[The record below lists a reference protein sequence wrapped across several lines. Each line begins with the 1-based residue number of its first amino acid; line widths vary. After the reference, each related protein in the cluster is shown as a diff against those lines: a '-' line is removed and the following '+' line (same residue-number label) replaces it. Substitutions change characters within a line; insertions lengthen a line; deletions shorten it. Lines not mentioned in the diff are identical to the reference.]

1 MRTAKSGRWLALF
14 AVSLAIAGCGGG
26 TTVAD
31 GGGGGIGGTGV
42 VAARGPITG
51 FGSIWVNG
59 IRFDVS
65 GARVTVEGATASAED
80 LNLGMVVAV
89 SGMGAA
95 DGSVVADLV
104 EYSDSLEGPIDSIA
118 GDEFRVLGQTVLVTG
133 GTEVRGGPLE
143 PGNVIEVSGLTDAAG
158 TIHATYVE
166 KKSDSAGPD
175 DEIELKGI
183 ATNVKPEQ
191 GTFEINGLTVS
202 YAGTT
207 VSLAGEFVMVRGDQG
222 VVGGILVAKEVELGG
237 GGELPQDDGVR
248 AELEGFVTS
257 VDGAALFT
265 LDGTP
270 VDALGAEFENGTLDD
285 LVLNARVEV
294 EGTFQGGVL
303 LAEKVEFE
311 GDED

>member
-1 MRTAKSGRWLALF
+1 MRTAKSGCWLAVF

-26 TTVAD
+26 PTVAD
-31 GGGGGIGGTGV
+31 GGGGIGGTGV

-65 GARVTVEGATASAED
+65 GARVTVEGVTASGED
-80 LNLGMVVAV
+80 LDLGMVVAV

-104 EYSDSLEGPIDSIA
+104 VYADNLEGPIDSIA
-118 GDEFRVLGQTVLVTG
+118 GGEIRVLGQTVRLTAR
-133 GTEVRGGPLE
+133 TQVRGGPLE

-166 KKSDSAGPD
+166 KKADSMGPG
-175 DEIELKGI
+175 DEIGLKGI
-183 ATNVKPEQ
+183 ARNVNPQE

-207 VSLAGEFVMVRGDQG
+207 ASLAGEFVKVRGDQG

-257 VDGAALFT
+257 LDGVALFT

-270 VDALGAEFENGTLDD
+270 VDASQAEFTGGSPAE
-285 LVLNARVEV
+285 LVVDARVEV

-303 LAEKVEFE
+303 VAVQVAFE
-311 GDED
+311 GAED